1 MGKLEE
7 SDKITVELTSN
18 EMRIIINALG
28 SKSPESKE
36 DEAIQFRLYHT
47 LVFKLN
53 SVVKHDK

>member
-1 MGKLEE
+1 MND
-7 SDKITVELTSN
+7 DKIIVELNSN